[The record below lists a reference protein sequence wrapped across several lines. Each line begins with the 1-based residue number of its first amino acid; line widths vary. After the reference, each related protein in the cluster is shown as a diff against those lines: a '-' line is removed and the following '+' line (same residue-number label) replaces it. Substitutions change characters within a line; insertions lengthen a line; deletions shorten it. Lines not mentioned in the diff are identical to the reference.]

1 MVSYIVLDEQTANEL
16 GIPESDR
23 IIGELG
29 LINVFVGKNN
39 SGKSRLLRKLFEK
52 ANVDRRNSRELDT
65 SFISSEMTV
74 LSENRN
80 LKNYLSGR
88 ISNALRREIHYVTEY
103 QNIYKYLNEVFSETG
118 LTISF
123 FKKHGYNS
131 FNEFLQQYNID
142 QIDKDTVRN
151 SLEETF
157 ERLIFNIGRINSEKL
172 FKTLY
177 IPILRGL
184 RPLQYIS
191 NRQFDNTDV
200 FTARTNFD
208 YFAPSIKYNLFSGL
222 TIYEDIK
229 KLLLGTEAD
238 RQIIAEFEIFLSDQI
253 FEEKITLIP
262 RYNEDV
268 LNIKI
273 GQKPQLPVF
282 QLGDGLQTIITILF
296 PIFIKK
302 SENRIV
308 FIEEP
313 EAHLHPEWQRKLL
326 HAIKQIPNQ
335 QYIITTHSNAF
346 INDNETRLFSIKK
359 EEDFV
364 RVQGAVLESDKL
376 SIFRELGYRQSDLLQ
391 ANYILWVE
399 GYSDKVYLEYWIK
412 QLLPELKEG
421 EHYTIMFYGG
431 ANFKYLINEGDFRFI
446 RNINQ
451 NFGIILD
458 SDRKN
463 KGEALS
469 SEKKIVQE
477 LFEKEGLFCWVTRL
491 RELENYTN
499 YEQFVEAV
507 KTVHS
512 MIDITI
518 GKGDFDDRNTVVDN
532 MAKVQHKSTI
542 KLPPELF
549 GKVQKSKADPL
560 KYVSDQELRQAIESA
575 IKDTAKTT
583 FRVDKIRVAQAYAA
597 LNQQKLVGELHD
609 QLKLLIEK
617 IKMAN
622 AISRN
627 NTLED

>member
-16 GIPESDR
+16 GILESDR

-29 LINVFVGKNN
+29 LVNVFVGKNN

-52 ANVDRRNSRELDT
+52 ANVDRRNSREHDT
-65 SFISSEMTV
+65 SFISNEMAV
-74 LSENRN
+74 LSENPR

-88 ISNALRREIHYVTEY
+88 ISNALKKGMQNASEY
-103 QNIYKYLNEVFSETG
+103 QKIYKHLNEIFSETD

-123 FKKHGYNS
+123 FKRHGYNS

-142 QIDKDTVRN
+142 QIDKDTVKN

-157 ERLIFNIGRINSEKL
+157 ERLIINIGRINSEKQ

-184 RPLQYIS
+184 RPLQFLTD
-191 NRQFDNTDV
+191 RKFDNTDV

-208 YFAPSIKYNLFSGL
+208 YFNPSMKYNLFSGL

-238 RQIIAEFEIFLSDQI
+238 RQIIAEFETFLSDYI
-253 FEEKITLIP
+253 FDEKITLIP

-302 SENRIV
+302 DQKRLV

-313 EAHLHPEWQRKLL
+313 ETHLHPEWQRKLL
-326 HAIKQIPNQ
+326 QALKWIPNQ
-335 QYIITTHSNAF
+335 QYFITTHSNAF
-346 INDNETRLFSIKK
+346 INDEQTRLYSVKK
-359 EEDFV
+359 EEEVF
-364 RVQGAVLESDKL
+364 RVQEAILESDKL
-376 SIFRELGYRQSDLLQ
+376 SIFRELGYKQSDLLQ

-399 GYSDKVYLEYWIK
+399 GYSDKVYLEYWIN
-412 QLLPELKEG
+412 QLSPELKEG
-421 EHYTIMFYGG
+421 EHYTVMFYGG
-431 ANFKYLINEGDFRFI
+431 ANFKYLINEGNFRFI

-463 KGEALS
+463 KTEVLNK
-469 SEKKIVQE
+469 EKRIVQE
-477 LFEKEGLFCWVTRL
+477 LFEKEGLFCWVTKR

-507 KTVHS
+507 EKVHS
-512 MIDITI
+512 LIDITI
-518 GKGDFDDRNTVVDN
+518 GEDDFDDRNTVVDN
-532 MAKVQHKSTI
+532 KAKVQHKSTI
-542 KLPPELF
+542 KLPSELF
-549 GKVQKSKADPL
+549 GKVQKNKTDPL
-560 KYVSDQELRQAIESA
+560 KNVSDQELRQAIESA
-575 IKDTAKTT
+575 IKDTANTT
-583 FRVDKIRVAQAYAA
+583 FRVDKIRVAQAYTT
-597 LNQQKLVGELHD
+597 LNLPELEGELQN